1 MTDNDNDNVKFNPP
15 LTVKAGE
22 IQFVEA
28 CHPPL
33 VAGAYKVSMRQV
45 IKENDSAEAVPLNSD
60 PYTSE
65 LQFSVDAPRF
75 SLNPSDIHSVYPPI
89 NQSGSFDNALPH
101 VVFTRRTLP
110 WERTPG
116 GQSPKLGQAFAPWM
130 GLLLVQED
138 ELLISDETSK
148 TTDQSYEIK
157 SLPVI
162 KHAQED
168 SLLFPLEKNIL
179 FPDLGQNGS
188 DKWKNEEVQY
198 EKERCLAIDLPAEL
212 FSAIAPR
219 KKDLPYL
226 AHVRQVDT
234 GNKEVLAI
242 NDKGWFSVLI
252 GNRLPQANKGHR
264 VFLVSLE
271 GHQDRLQENWH
282 PQHNQFV
289 RLAVLG
295 TWTFKCEGSNNFKA
309 HMEKLTI
316 DKLNLPF
323 KKYNDESP
331 TPEDIVNGAYSRG
344 YTAFNHVMRQ
354 GEKTVSWYRGPLVPL
369 NYDKPKQIQEP
380 VSCADELLRYDPDTG
395 LFDVTYA
402 AAWQLGRLLALQ
414 NQSFALA
421 LNRTRKTLR
430 AEAELQMREAE
441 LNELRKKLALPQKAD
456 SVEDSLLE
464 QLANGTGEQLLKA
477 TLK

>member
-1 MTDNDNDNVKFNPP
+1 MNDNVKFNPP

-60 PYTSE
+60 PYTSK

-110 WERTPG
+110 WERTLDG
-116 GQSPKLGQAFAPWM
+116 KAPKLGQAFAPWI

-138 ELLISDETSK
+138 ELLISDEASK
-148 TTDQSYEIK
+148 TTNQRHEIK

-162 KHAQED
+162 KHEQED

-179 FPDLGQNGS
+179 IPDLGQN
-188 DKWKNEEVQY
+188 DAEKWQNEQTQY
-198 EKERCLAIDLPAEL
+198 EKERCLAIDLPADL

-219 KKDLPYL
+219 EKDLPYL

-252 GNRLPQANKGHR
+252 GNRLPQADKDHPDHR

-282 PQHNQFV
+282 PQQNQLV

-316 DKLNLPF
+316 GTLNLPF
-323 KKYNDESP
+323 KSYIDES
-331 TPEDIVNGAYSRG
+331 TAPEDIVNGAYSRG

-395 LFDVTYA
+395 LFEVTYA

-441 LNELRKKLALPQKAD
+441 LNELRKKLALPQDAG

-464 QLANGTGEQLLKA
+464 QLANGAGDHLFKAALK
-477 TLK
+477 